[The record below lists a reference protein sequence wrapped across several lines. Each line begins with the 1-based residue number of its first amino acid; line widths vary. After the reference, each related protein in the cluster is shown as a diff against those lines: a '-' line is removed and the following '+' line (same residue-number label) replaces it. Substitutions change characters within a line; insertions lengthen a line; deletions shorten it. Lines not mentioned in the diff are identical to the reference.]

1 MPKMTKEEFNDT
13 VRDEA
18 RKTACDAVSHI
29 IKAPNDDADVADQVR
44 DMAKDLDGELQGK
57 VEESVDKALSHRQ
70 NVLQGDAEVGQ
81 DKAVE
86 MSGVGGGTGRAK
98 IHDQPVAK
106 GLENHWMVAGE
117 KEHVPIGSG
126 LLVADCMKFADKSFD
141 NFGGLNWPYI
151 EEQARGSGHKQLANI
166 VQKNLQ
172 LGDFA
177 QGGAAIP
184 PEVAADLIMFLHGNT
199 VIRDL
204 DPVTTELN
212 DQLIGK
218 RVSGTVSA
226 FMRGEGGTANAS
238 TPSLDEVRWSENY
251 LVVRVIESLHFAR
264 NSPAGFRQM
273 LRDEM
278 RAVAAEK
285 EEDQILNGSGTQ
297 NEYTG
302 IANQIADGNTT
313 DRTQAS
319 SSDGSTI
326 PEILKDLRGM
336 IQDVHGSSTPVA
348 RQRPAFVFQHRT
360 WNGIQAKTDADNDMG
375 LFASMADRD
384 DFLGARVGVTHQ
396 LPTTQGTDG
405 DQTQAFYIEMSQLVI
420 ADALDVDIREL
431 TEATL
436 TDSDGNNRNLA
447 DHYERAIE
455 LNHASDS
462 KLRHDTAA
470 SERTA
475 VDWGVDAVNTA

>member
-1 MPKMTKEEFNDT
+1 MAEMSQEEFNEL
-13 VRDEA
+13 VRNES

-29 IKAPNDDADVADQVR
+29 VNPPNDDADVADQVR
-44 DMAKDLDGELQGK
+44 DMAKQLDGELQGI
-57 VEESVDKALSHRQ
+57 VEESVDKALAHRQ
-70 NVLQGDAEVGQ
+70 NVLQGDGQ
-81 DKAVE
+81 TGGETKINQ
-86 MSGVGGGTGRAK
+86 MSGFGGDDGRK
-98 IHDQPVAK
+98 VFDQPVAK
-106 GLENHWMVAGE
+106 GMENHWIVDGAKE
-117 KEHVPIGSG
+117 KVPIGSG
-126 LLVADCMKFADKSFD
+126 LLVADCMKFADKSFAD
-141 NFGGLNWPYI
+141 FGGLHWEYI
-151 EEQARGSGHKQLANI
+151 EEQARAAGHKQLADI
-166 VQKNLQ
+166 VEKNLQ
-172 LGDFA
+172 LSDFA

-199 VIRDL
+199 VIRNL

-226 FMRGEGGTANAS
+226 FMRGEGGTADAS
-238 TPSLDEVRWSENY
+238 NISMDEVRWSENY
-251 LVVRVIESLHFAR
+251 LTVRVIESLHFAR

-285 EEDQILNGSGTQ
+285 EEDQILNGSGSQ
-297 NEYTG
+297 NELTG
-302 IANQIADGNTT
+302 ITNQIADGNTT

-319 SSDGSTI
+319 ASDGSSIT
-326 PEILKDLRGM
+326 EILKDLRGM

-360 WNGIQAKTDADNDMG
+360 WNGMQAKTNADDDLG
-375 LFASMADRD
+375 LFASMADID

-396 LPTTQGTDG
+396 LSTTQGGG
-405 DQTQAFYIEMSQLVI
+405 DETQAFYIEMSQLVI
-420 ADALDVDIREL
+420 ADALNVDIREL

-436 TDSDGNNRNLA
+436 TDSEGNTRNLA

-455 LNHASDS
+455 LNHAFDS

-470 SERTA
+470 AERTA